1 MRMFSL
7 IAQFAQACG
16 SLSAR
21 VKTCGRG
28 AEAGDGTVCDGS
40 EGTWSFLV
48 WLRARG
54 HQNKQIQTGIGR
66 IKSDMQHLFSEFSP
80 NDDGF
85 IGFSML
91 SLALPVAG
99 TFGASSETDRV
110 RKMQAVNSNHHPK
123 KIQQPITF
131 TYLYPSYP
139 FLLSVMPAMQVKGH
153 VIVRTWLELEYV
165 GMVGPARPGIKLSE
179 DGQLDVQDVDQ
190 QRSVVLVGWIGS
202 PWTKPSGKA
211 VGRATKKRCLSQG
224 TFLHMKGSSGEICPG
239 LRCGMRVWICMDIT
253 TKVENHRQLQQMD
266 ADGGWEHGWELFTK
280 PAPAAPNLSG
290 HTDDESLAWYLIHAP
305 TFLGLSA

>member
-1 MRMFSL
+1 
-7 IAQFAQACG
+7 
-16 SLSAR
+16 
-21 VKTCGRG
+21 
-28 AEAGDGTVCDGS
+28 
-40 EGTWSFLV
+40 
-48 WLRARG
+48 
-54 HQNKQIQTGIGR
+54 
-66 IKSDMQHLFSEFSP
+66 MQHLFSEFSP

-239 LRCGMRVWICMDIT
+239 LRCGMRVWICMDMSGYNNKSGKSQAT
-253 TKVENHRQLQQMD
+253 P
-266 ADGGWEHGWELFTK
+266 ADGCRWRLRTRLRTLHKARTSRTK
-280 PAPAAPNLSG
+280 FVRP
-290 HTDDESLAWYLIHAP
+290 HWWWK
-305 TFLGLSA
+305 FGLVLDTCANFPGIVSIILVSTLRMPP